1 MAKVA
6 QHNKAQ
12 MGRGGHAVIEQ
23 RMVVDDSMLPAAEEL
38 SRLQEVRPDL
48 IDWVMER
55 TAQEQNARHEF
66 NRERVRLAHRELTGT
81 LWVNILCLVFAFLIV
96 AGGMTGSIWMLAN
109 GMTVAGSIF
118 AGGTIIG
125 AAALFTRI
133 PKTKK

>member
-12 MGRGGHAVIEQ
+12 MGKGGHAVIEQ

-38 SRLQEVRPDL
+38 ARLQEIRPDL

-66 NRERVRLAHRELTGT
+66 NRERVRLANRELTGT
-81 LWVNILCLVFAFLIV
+81 IRVNILCLIFAFVIIICGMVVSVWMLYNGKTAAGTVFA
-96 AGGMTGSIWMLAN
+96 GT
-109 GMTVAGSIF
+109 
-118 AGGTIIG
+118 TIIG
-125 AAALFTRI
+125 SAALFTRI